1 MQSRTEL
8 AAYAACLLLLG
19 LNMFQIL
26 LAAGLPWGRFA
37 WGGQHHVLRRRLRIG
52 SIVAVLIYAVIAI
65 TILMQP
71 A

>member
-1 MQSRTEL
+1 MCQ
-8 AAYAACLLLLG
+8 
-19 LNMFQIL
+19 NL